1 MKGDSAGGA
10 EEMEPKTVTV
20 ALSGGKDS
28 TAAVLLLRRQGYRVR
43 GLHMRL
49 GLRSDEE
56 KAEKVRRLAA
66 ALDLPLRVCDFSE
79 VFQRRIVGLFLNEYG
94 AGRTPNP
101 CVACNR
107 HVKFGLLLET
117 VLAEEPA
124 GYLATGHY
132 ADRTCRG
139 GRWFLKEPRDLRKS
153 QIYFLAW
160 MNPEAL
166 KRVLFPLAGCAVEEV
181 RRLVSGLPLAN
192 PKESQDIC
200 FLEAGGLG
208 DFLKDRLPQGFR
220 PGNILDKDGKVIG
233 RHEGVLHFTK
243 GQRRGTRFASDRR
256 LYVIATDVQA
266 NTVTVGEEELLWSG
280 SVTARDPVYW
290 RRVRKG
296 ETLNVK
302 VRYQTPG
309 EEAKIEECSATLI
322 RAVFKKPVRAV
333 TPGQLAV
340 FYNCDRIVAS
350 GIIVR

>member
-1 MKGDSAGGA
+1 
-10 EEMEPKTVTV
+10 MEPKAVTV

-28 TAAVLLLRRQGYRVR
+28 TATVLLLRRQGYQVR
-43 GLHMRL
+43 ALHMRL

-79 VFQRRIVGLFLNEYG
+79 IFQRQVVDLFLDEYG

-101 CVACNR
+101 CVVCNR
-107 HVKFGLLLET
+107 HVKFGLLLRT

-139 GRWFLKEPRDLRKS
+139 GRWFLKEPRDRRKS

-166 KRVLFPLAGCAVEEV
+166 KRVLFPLAGCTVEEV
-181 RRLVSGLPLAN
+181 RRLVTGLPLAN
-192 PKESQDIC
+192 PKESQDVC
-200 FLEAGGLG
+200 FLEAVGLG
-208 DFLKDRLPQGFR
+208 DFLRERIAGAFR
-220 PGNILDKDGKVIG
+220 PGDILDPQGRVIG
-233 RHEGVLHFTK
+233 AHEGVLQFTV

-256 LYVIATDVQA
+256 LYVIGTDIRA
-266 NTVTVGEEELLWSG
+266 NTVTLGDERFLRSER
-280 SVTARDPVYW
+280 VTAVRPVYW
-290 RRVRKG
+290 RKMRKG

-309 EEAKIEECSATLI
+309 EEAVVEECTETTI

-333 TPGQLAV
+333 TSGQLAV
-340 FYNCDRIVAS
+340 FYDDDRIVAS
-350 GIIVR
+350 GIIIRQK